1 MRLCEAWDEFIV
13 KRWKE
18 SKLSEIK
25 GKGLMPEMECAWLTG
40 NSEPTPLVDT
50 VCVPVGVGF
59 VLRVWV
65 LLGPVLCVLL
75 RFPH

>member
-1 MRLCEAWDEFIV
+1 
-13 KRWKE
+13 
-18 SKLSEIK
+18 
-25 GKGLMPEMECAWLTG
+25 MPEMECTWLTR
-40 NSEPTPLVDT
+40 NSEPTPLADT

-65 LLGPVLCVLL
+65 LLGPVLCVPL